1 MSSLELPVRSRL
13 LFQNDSGSE
22 EEGEKMEVES
32 FVTHVS
38 VPSQKEVEDMLVRRK
53 KRVRPCRG
61 CTLALFILSLMP
73 SPQNW
78 FIRLFVLTRGL
89 GLGVRVV
96 YIPMLNR
103 LHTHSYSL

>member
-1 MSSLELPVRSRL
+1 MSSLGLPVSSRL

-53 KRVRPCRG
+53 KRVRSCGG
-61 CTLALFILSLMP
+61 CTLALFIP
-73 SPQNW
+73 
-78 FIRLFVLTRGL
+78 VLLTKPKL
-89 GLGVRVV
+89 KCILVV
-96 YIPMLNR
+96 WPF
-103 LHTHSYSL
+103 

>member
-1 MSSLELPVRSRL
+1 MSSLELPVRSGL

-61 CTLALFILSLMP
+61 RTLALFILSLMP
-73 SPQNW
+73 NLQNW
-78 FIRLFVLTRGL
+78 FI
-89 GLGVRVV
+89 
-96 YIPMLNR
+96 
-103 LHTHSYSL
+103 S

>member
-1 MSSLELPVRSRL
+1 MSSLELSVRSCL

-53 KRVRPCRG
+53 KRVRRARWPCLYLVS
-61 CTLALFILSLMP
+61 CLAHKIGSSDHFSSREVGSGGESSLYT
-73 SPQNW
+73 N
-78 FIRLFVLTRGL
+78 
-89 GLGVRVV
+89 
-96 YIPMLNR
+96 
-103 LHTHSYSL
+103 

>member
-1 MSSLELPVRSRL
+1 MSSLELSVRSHP

-53 KRVRPCRG
+53 KRVSSCGG
-61 CTLALFILSLMP
+61 CTLALFILGLMP
-73 SPQNW
+73 STQNW
-78 FIRLFVLTRGL
+78 FIRLFLLTRGW
-89 GLGVRVV
+89 VWV
-96 YIPMLNR
+96 
-103 LHTHSYSL
+103 

>member
-1 MSSLELPVRSRL
+1 MSSLGLPVRSCL

-53 KRVRPCRG
+53 KRVRSCGG
-61 CTLALFILSLMP
+61 CTLALFIPVLLTKP
-73 SPQNW
+73 KLKC
-78 FIRLFVLTRGL
+78 ILFVW
-89 GLGVRVV
+89 
-96 YIPMLNR
+96 PF
-103 LHTHSYSL
+103 